1 MNKKKTTIYKISIN
15 NDNTHNITIKNENK
29 TYTKDIN
36 IYKKLLTDIIKSE
49 KDEYTNYM
57 KKINSIYSSQTFENN
72 NVLINNESNS
82 DNSLIQKNDNDVEEK
97 ILILLSN
104 NNVEW
109 GMLSDF
115 DKFVIDNIYDENV
128 LRSISKIFYDNYQN
142 EDIIVKIL
150 NAIANVEYEEVKPY
164 GQMMAIASFAHKSMV
179 VQQKAIE
186 AFENWKNED
195 SINALESVRFTEPW
209 MQRYVDKIINNLKEE
224 VILNA

>member
-1 MNKKKTTIYKISIN
+1 MKINQTKLYKIKVD
-15 NDNTHNITIKNENK
+15 NDTTYNIFIENK
-29 TYTKDIN
+29 YKTNKIN
-36 IYKKLLTDIIKSE
+36 QNFYNDIIKKE
-49 KDEYTNYM
+49 NNEYTNYM
-57 KKINSIYSSQTFENN
+57 KKIYSIYSSQNLENSN
-72 NVLINNESNS
+72 FFIRNESNS
-82 DNSLIQKNDNDVEEK
+82 DDSLIQETEDSSEIENR

-104 NNVEW
+104 SSVEW
-109 GMLSDF
+109 GMISDF
-115 DKFVIDNIYDENV
+115 DEFIIENIDNEY
-128 LRSISKIFYDNYQN
+128 LLKSILKIFYDNYQN